1 MKIKEKR
8 FVSYQINCIGL
19 FHAISFKNKNVN
31 GFLHTFYMINLVSW
45 FGVGLICLFGVK
57 LLPPLLL
64 WVFKYHPYFKLTNL
78 FLILWSMSPLQCK
91 SFLKWNNAAIG
102 MDNMKNKC
110 PNCAYRQ
117 SSLCVRFWHENV
129 LLLANH
135 SLAFSYKMSYD
146 FGLHFLAKNIHIQGL
161 WWYGPYIFSVWIDFV
176 WYVENIGTSQ
186 TKLST
191 WSRKIM

>member
-1 MKIKEKR
+1 MYIQSNYGVNSILEQNAQNHEALLKDHSKGLCVCSNHFKNHMKIKEKR

-64 WVFKYHPYFKLTNL
+64 WVFKYQPYFKLTNL

-91 SFLKWNNAAIG
+91 SFLKCNSAAIG

-110 PNCAYRQ
+110 PMHT
-117 SSLCVRFWHENV
+117 VKV
-129 LLLANH
+129 
-135 SLAFSYKMSYD
+135 
-146 FGLHFLAKNIHIQGL
+146 
-161 WWYGPYIFSVWIDFV
+161 P
-176 WYVENIGTSQ
+176 
-186 TKLST
+186 
-191 WSRKIM
+191 